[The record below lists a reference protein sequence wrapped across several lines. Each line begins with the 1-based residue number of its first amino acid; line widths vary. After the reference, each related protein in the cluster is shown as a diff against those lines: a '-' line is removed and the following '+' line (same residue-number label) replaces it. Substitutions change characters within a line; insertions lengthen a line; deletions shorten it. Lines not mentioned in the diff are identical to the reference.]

1 MLIREQLTRGISD
14 RSDRLV
20 GLEEAI
26 RGVPGKTGT
35 QGLPAT
41 YTVQL
46 ALLPQ
51 VVGIGE
57 LLERILE
64 VDSNQGS

>member
-1 MLIREQLTRGISD
+1 MPGLWAGGGSAWGARHD
-14 RSDRLV
+14 RH
-20 GLEEAI
+20 
-26 RGVPGKTGT
+26 PGP
-35 QGLPAT
+35 PAT
-41 YTVQL
+41 HTVQL

-51 VVGIGE
+51 VVGVGE

>member
-1 MLIREQLTRGISD
+1 M
-14 RSDRLV
+14 
-20 GLEEAI
+20 GLEEAVP
-26 RGVPGKTGT
+26 GVPDKTGT
-35 QGLPAT
+35 HGLPAT